1 MPKWKP
7 PFAKHSMDGM
17 MADLDPSLYAA
28 IAADPFAKLI
38 GATLDELRPDYARI
52 SLTITPDLV
61 GPHGKTHGGTVMSLA
76 EAALAAATHAN
87 GTVHL
92 ALSVNTIF
100 HNATTVGDTLT
111 AEVTPQR
118 TGGRIAGYEMRV
130 IDQQDT
136 LVATFQAVV
145 YKTNQPLITD
155 E

>member
-1 MPKWKP
+1 
-7 PFAKHSMDGM
+7 
-17 MADLDPSLYAA
+17 MADLNPALYNA

-38 GATLDELRPDYARI
+38 GATLDELRPCYARM

-92 ALSVNTIF
+92 ALSVNTTF
-100 HNATTVGDTLT
+100 HNATTIGDTLT
-111 AEVTPQR
+111 VEVTPQR

-130 IDQQDT
+130 LDQHGT

-145 YKTNQPLITD
+145 YKTNQPLVVG

>member
-1 MPKWKP
+1 MN
-7 PFAKHSMDGM
+7 
-17 MADLDPSLYAA
+17 DLDPALVAS
-28 IAADPFAKLI
+28 ITADPFAKLL
-38 GATLDELRPDYARI
+38 GATLEALRPNYARMQ
-52 SLTITPDLV
+52 LVITHDLV

-100 HNATTVGDTLT
+100 HNATTIGDILT

-130 IDQQDT
+130 TDQHGGI
-136 LVATFQAVV
+136 VATFQAVV
-145 YKTNQPLITD
+145 YKTNQPLI
-155 E
+155 EA